1 MEKQRTPPLTVPP
14 TRQAFVLCTR
24 AFPEF
29 RVRVSVWCPVPH
41 PTRRPTPPAPAVGLQ
56 IDRQSLSRRSARDNK
71 HGVRLIDIG
80 GFRSRTGS
88 TKHAYADQEGGRSTQ
103 TPHHK
108 KCPFSLRGSSAPLP
122 FYDSNLALTSKS
134 TKSCLQPHSIS
145 EQPPKSK
152 RPALCTS
159 RVGLCGMKLTARA
172 HHVPG
177 NGPTRAA
184 S

>member
-1 MEKQRTPPLTVPP
+1 MYRYKTPTNLARPGEPPTKSSWKNSGHPRLLYPP

-108 KCPFSLRGSSAPLP
+108 KCPFSPRFFRP
-122 FYDSNLALTSKS
+122 LALLR
-134 TKSCLQPHSIS
+134 LQPGPHIKVH
-145 EQPPKSK
+145 EVL
-152 RPALCTS
+152 PATPQHL
-159 RVGLCGMKLTARA
+159 RTASQ
-172 HHVPG
+172 V
-177 NGPTRAA
+177 
-184 S
+184 

>member
-108 KCPFSLRGSSAPLP
+108 KCPFSPRFFRP
-122 FYDSNLALTSKS
+122 LALLR
-134 TKSCLQPHSIS
+134 LQPGPHIKSPRS
-145 EQPPKSK
+145 PACNPTASPNSLPSLNAPRSVPP
-152 RPALCTS
+152 AWDFA
-159 RVGLCGMKLTARA
+159 G
-172 HHVPG
+172 
-177 NGPTRAA
+177 
-184 S
+184 